1 MTTIH
6 HTGIAVSSIEE
17 KLPFYFNALGMKQLT
32 PIIHDPIQKVRV
44 VLLGYSADDQH
55 PPFIEL
61 VEPSGSSTPIDRFLQ
76 NNISLYHYCLEVD
89 DIEAALQTARANKAM
104 IIQKPVPA
112 VLFNNR
118 HIAWILT
125 PDRYLIEFLQK

>member
-1 MTTIH
+1 MTIIH

-32 PIIHDPIQKVRV
+32 DIIHDPIQKVRV
-44 VLLGYSADDQH
+44 VLLGYSVDDQH

-61 VEPSGSSTPIDRFLQ
+61 VEPSGSNTPIDRFLK
-76 NNISLYHYCLEVD
+76 NNISIYHYCLEVP
-89 DIEAALQTARANKAM
+89 DIQTALDTARSNKAV

-118 HIAWILT
+118 KIAWILT
-125 PDRYLIEFLQK
+125 PDKYLIEFLEQ